1 MEILDGIHRID
12 AEVGGRPLYL
22 FLFLGERNLLLDAGC
37 ASTVADSVLPYLESL
52 GLGARDLDL
61 LVITHSDLDHQGG
74 AHALAAANPELTIA
88 CGALDREL
96 VSDPDAI
103 MARRYDAFRADHGI
117 AYDDASA
124 AWMRKEC
131 GLPQP
136 VDSVYSGG
144 ETIEAGPANALRV
157 LHVPGHSPG
166 HLALYDARSGALFS
180 GDCVQGS
187 VYLGLD
193 GTPKLCPTY
202 TDVDPYLQTIELV
215 AALAP
220 SELHGCHWPA
230 ARGDA
235 PTAFLDESRTYV
247 EHIDGLVRA
256 CFADA
261 PDGLTL
267 RELIERV
274 NERLDEPWEAGL
286 AQELVYS
293 LHGHAERLAAHAGR
307 DAHGHVVYRAKEGS

>member
-37 ASTVADSVLPYLESL
+37 ATTVADTLLPYLDSL
-52 GLGARDLDL
+52 GLGPRDIDL

-74 AHALAAANPELTIA
+74 THALASANPKLKVA

-96 VSDPDAI
+96 VSDSDAI
-103 MARRYDAFRADHGI
+103 MAQRYGAFRLDHGI
-117 AYDDASA
+117 GYDDETT
-124 AWMRKEC
+124 AWMREMC
-131 GLPQP
+131 GSPRP
-136 VDSVYSGG
+136 VDSVFGGG
-144 ETIEAGPANALRV
+144 ETIDLGGNIELRV

-166 HLALYDARSGALFS
+166 HLALHDTRTGALFS

-193 GTPKLCPTY
+193 GTRKLCPTY
-202 TDVDPYLQTIELV
+202 THVDPSLHTI
-215 AALAP
+215 AKIDALAP

-230 ARGDA
+230 ARGTEV
-235 PTAFLDESRTYV
+235 TAFLDESHAYIEQV
-247 EHIDGLVRA
+247 DGLVRA
-256 CFADA
+256 CFAEA
-261 PDGLTL
+261 PAGLTL
-267 RELIERV
+267 SALIERV
-274 NERLDEPWEAGL
+274 NERLDEPWEPGL

-293 LHGHAERLAAHAGR
+293 LHGHAERQALQAGR
-307 DAHGHVVYRAKEGS
+307 NADGHVIYRARDSR